1 MITLNSNNTQGKGSS
16 IMQQTVYPDIPIHEG
31 MKNALLR
38 AQQLAKLRWTP
49 VKPLPAIVSSGIPD
63 VSPCHIF
70 LPAYKPQ
77 TGANY
82 AAVGFTNE
90 KYVGVNVSIETFMTA
105 LANPNSILY
114 TKSLHGRSK
123 LAAACYGTVCSEFAS
138 YVLGLPFHID
148 CPQFPVMDEFQHID
162 TSTLENLQ
170 LCDLL
175 NEPKTHTAVVT
186 GIDRDETGKVVRIT
200 VTESTPPQVQ
210 ITQFLP
216 QEFINWWLNRGY
228 QVLRYK
234 KLHTVTYTPDPWV
247 HLDGDP
253 DLPAPAP
260 NPSILP
266 DFGDKANYRLGETV
280 TLSVFDPDFHE
291 VRVTRNGAPHI
302 TVPVAEDGTAV
313 FCPDT
318 PGYYSAF
325 AVCAGKNSLP
335 VEFCVTE
342 AAVITDRETYSEGE
356 AVHLTFSCKLEDEL
370 VGWMVKTA
378 DDAKYRGYLRA
389 DDGTLADTAL
399 LPAGSYYIIAHYRN
413 RYGVYSATPTPI
425 FHIAGN

>member
-1 MITLNSNNTQGKGSS
+1 
-16 IMQQTVYPDIPIHEG
+16 MQQTVYPDIPTSEG

-38 AQQLAKLRWTP
+38 AQQLANLRWTP
-49 VKPLPAIVSSGIPD
+49 VKPLPAIVSTGIPD
-63 VSPCHIF
+63 VSHYHIF

-77 TGANY
+77 IGANY

-90 KYVGVNVSIETFMTA
+90 KYVGVNVSIDTFMTA

-114 TKSLHGRSK
+114 TKTLHGKSK

-162 TSTLENLQ
+162 ASALENLQ

-175 NEPKTHTAVVT
+175 NEAKTHTAVVT
-186 GIDRDETGKVVRIT
+186 GIDRDAAGKVVGIT
-200 VTESTPPQVQ
+200 VTESTPPRVQ
-210 ITQFLP
+210 ITHFLP

-234 KLHTVTYTPDPWV
+234 KLHTVTYTPNPWV

-253 DLPAPAP
+253 DLPTPVP
-260 NPSILP
+260 NPIILP

-280 TLSVFDPDFHE
+280 VLSVFDPHYRE
-291 VRVTRNGAPHI
+291 VAVIKDGVSLMTLPI
-302 TVPVAEDGTAV
+302 AEDGTAA
-313 FCPDT
+313 FCPDA
-318 PGYYSAF
+318 PGYYEAF
-325 AVCAGKNSLP
+325 AVSADGKSLP
-335 VEFCVTE
+335 AEFCVTE
-342 AAVITDRETYSEGE
+342 ASVIPDRETYVEGE
-356 AVHLTFSCKLEDEL
+356 AVHFTFSCTLEDEL

-378 DDAKYRGYLRA
+378 DNAKYRGYLRA

-413 RYGVYSATPTPI
+413 RYGVSSATPTPV
-425 FHIAGN
+425 FHIAGA